1 MRPPDGADPRLTGG
15 ADLRQAG
22 ADLRQAGA
30 DLRQAG
36 ADLRQAGAGDLG
48 RLFREA
54 RESKGLELGDVAELT
69 HVRREYLR
77 ALEEGRFA
85 DLPEDVYTRNF
96 VRLFAH
102 AVGLPGDEALE
113 LYQRERQRAGG
124 LTTLE
129 ERLEKERRGEPPPRQ
144 AKRRRNGRGF
154 RINPMIPTVLLVVAL
169 VALAVWGYNALF
181 FRPGST
187 LTQTPPA
194 QTTPPT
200 VAPPAAGLEAPLT
213 GGAQPSAPVGGTVL
227 IDILTE
233 PAGAQVSVDGF
244 MLPGVTPIR
253 AAPVTAR
260 ANRTL
265 RVSLDG
271 YQTLE
276 QTVDLTQGGVLQFSL
291 VAADAEP
298 GAQSAATPVEAPS
311 GNEVLITV
319 RATSWLEVY
328 RGTARNEGE
337 RLVYTTA
344 SPGAVYRFTLPVYV
358 HAGNA
363 AGVEVTVGDGAPTV
377 MGSAGAVVGRAFSA
391 R

>member
-1 MRPPDGADPRLTGG
+1 MSPQPGDQGFDTRSVT
-15 ADLRQAG
+15 ADLR
-22 ADLRQAGA
+22 L
-30 DLRQAG
+30 
-36 ADLRQAGAGDLG
+36 AGAGDLG

-102 AVGLPGDEALE
+102 AVGLPADEAME

-129 ERLEKERRGEPPPRQ
+129 ERLEKERRGEPPPRKP
-144 AKRRRNGRGF
+144 KRRATGRGF
-154 RINPMIPTVLLVVAL
+154 QINPMVPTVLLVVAL

-181 FRPGST
+181 FRPGNAV
-187 LTQTPPA
+187 TQA
-194 QTTPPT
+194 PPT
-200 VAPPAAGLEAPLT
+200 PTVPAEAPPASGLAAPVT
-213 GGAQPSAPVGGTVL
+213 GAAQDAPPGDANGGTNVGGTVL
-227 IDILTE
+227 IDVLTE

-265 RVSLDG
+265 RLSLDG

-276 QTVDLTQGGVLQFSL
+276 QTVDLTEGATLQFSL
-291 VAADAEP
+291 APADAEP
-298 GAQSAATPVEAPS
+298 GATSTATTVTAPG
-311 GNEVLITV
+311 GNEIVIAV
-319 RATSWLEVY
+319 RAASWLEVY

-344 SPGAVYRFTLPVYV
+344 APGTVYRFALPVYV
-358 HAGNA
+358 HVGNA

-377 MGSAGAVVGRAFSA
+377 MGSAGAVVGRAFAA

>member
-1 MRPPDGADPRLTGG
+1 MRPSDGTDSRSTG
-15 ADLRQAG
+15 ADLRQA
-22 ADLRQAGA
+22 AA

-144 AKRRRNGRGF
+144 AKRRATGRGF
-154 RINPMIPTVLLVVAL
+154 RINPMVPTALLVVAL

-181 FRPGST
+181 FRPGNAV
-187 LTQTPPA
+187 TQAPPA
-194 QTTPPT
+194 TTAPAT
-200 VAPPAAGLEAPLT
+200 AAPPAAGLEAPLA
-213 GGAQPSAPVGGTVL
+213 GGGQASTAVGGTVL
-227 IDILTE
+227 IDVITE

-276 QTVDLTQGGVLQFSL
+276 QTVDLTEGGTLQFAL
-291 VAADAEP
+291 AAADAEP
-298 GAQSAATPVEAPS
+298 GAASAATPSAAPS

-344 SPGAVYRFTLPVYV
+344 APGTVYRFTLPVYV